1 MLGKLMK
8 SEWFNLVFSV
18 LLGMGI
24 VAILRPVCQGG
35 NCTVNKAPTPAD
47 WNNAV
52 YSIGSKCWE
61 FKSEVVECPKAAGA
75 QAPIESFQSA
85 NRDSHLRLDGPE

>member
-1 MLGKLMK
+1 MK

-18 LLGMGI
+18 LLGVGI
-24 VAILRPVCQGG
+24 VAILRPVCKGDI
-35 NCTVNKAPTPAD
+35 CTVNKAPAPAE

-75 QAPIESFQSA
+75 QVPIESFQSA
-85 NRDSHLRLDGPE
+85 IRNSHLRLDRPE